1 MSVGALV
8 RWTFVLLVLVGS
20 PAAWFLFHGG
30 GGPDTPVLIP
40 RGARVSA
47 IADRLAAEG
56 VVADARAF
64 KFLLRLTGA
73 SKRVRAGEFAFA
85 KPSSLAGALSTLYY
99 AEPILHAVTIPEG
112 WTVRMIAKALAEK
125 QLVDE
130 NKFLGLAL
138 SADAPKKR
146 GIHAPT
152 MEGFLYP
159 NTYKFS
165 RTDGE
170 ERIIDRM
177 YAELQKRFTPDLRD
191 KAKQMHLT
199 FEEVVT
205 FASIVEKET
214 GVGGERAVVA
224 SVFHNRLKKGMKL
237 QSDPT
242 TIYGIANFDGNLRRK
257 DLEHP
262 TPYNTYTI
270 KALPPGPIASPGIAA
285 ISAVLSPA
293 TTNYLYF
300 VGNNQGEHVFSE
312 TLEQHNRMVDYWQR
326 GAGRRRINGGKKH

>member
-1 MSVGALV
+1 MRWGSLF
-8 RWTFVLLVLVGS
+8 RWTLILLLLVGGGS
-20 PAAWFLFHGG
+20 SWFLFQGG
-30 GGPDTPVLIP
+30 GGPETAVLIP
-40 RGARVSA
+40 RGTPVST
-47 IADRLAAEG
+47 IADKLLAEG
-56 VVADARAF
+56 IISDARTM
-64 KFLLRLTGA
+64 KLLLRLTGA

-99 AEPILHAVTIPEG
+99 GEPIVHAVTIPEG

-130 NKFLGLAL
+130 GKFVALAL
-138 SADAPKKR
+138 SADAAIKR
-146 GIHAPT
+146 NIAAPT

-159 NTYKFS
+159 DTYKFS
-165 RTDGE
+165 RIDGE
-170 ERIIDRM
+170 ERILDRM
-177 YAELQKRFTPDLRD
+177 FAELQRRFTADLRE
-191 KAKQMHLT
+191 KAKQHHLT
-199 FEEVVT
+199 FEQVVT

-242 TIYGIANFDGNLRRK
+242 TIYGIPNFDGNLRRK
-257 DLEHP
+257 DLERP

-326 GAGRRRINGGKKH
+326 GAGRRRINGKHR

>member
-1 MSVGALV
+1 MGIGALV
-8 RWTFVLLVLVGS
+8 RFTFGLILVVGAA
-20 PAAWFLFHGG
+20 AAWFLFHGG
-30 GGPDTPVLIP
+30 GGPETAVLIP
-40 RGARVSA
+40 RGTPVST
-47 IADRLAAEG
+47 IADRLFAEG
-56 VVADARAF
+56 IVLDVRAM
-64 KFLLRLTGA
+64 KILLRATGA
-73 SKRVRAGEFAFA
+73 SKRVRAGEFHFA

-99 AEPILHAVTIPEG
+99 GEPVVHPVTIPEG

-130 NKFLGLAL
+130 KKFVSLAL
-138 SADAPKKR
+138 SADAAKKR
-146 GIHAPT
+146 NIAAPT

-159 NTYKFS
+159 DTYKFS
-165 RTDGE
+165 RIDGE
-170 ERIIDRM
+170 ERILDRM
-177 YAELQKRFTPDLRD
+177 YAELQRRFTQDLRD
-191 KAKQMHLT
+191 KAKSMNFT
-199 FEEVVT
+199 FEQVVT

-214 GVGGERAVVA
+214 GVGGERGVVA

-257 DLEHP
+257 DLEKS

-285 ISAVLSPA
+285 ISAVLNPQ

-326 GAGRRRINGGKKH
+326 GAGRRRINGKHR